1 MIPSRGHTSY
11 DVRTAT
17 CCGDTGPRRTTRC
30 SSATTTRFGTSKAR
44 PRRGPAATARS
55 GARSG
60 RGRVSDVTDIVAFI
74 RARLDEDERI
84 ARASG
89 HLDGHSWTDSPV
101 RSGFGVVAG
110 CDGGLCENDTADA
123 HLMHLA

>member
-1 MIPSRGHTSY
+1 
-11 DVRTAT
+11 
-17 CCGDTGPRRTTRC
+17 
-30 SSATTTRFGTSKAR
+30 
-44 PRRGPAATARS
+44 
-55 GARSG
+55 
-60 RGRVSDVTDIVAFI
+60 VSDVTDIVAFI

-123 HLMHLA
+123 HLMHLATSTHIARHDPARVLREVAAKRRTLAWHAGKHWCTGEPENGAVVACAM